1 MLIQARTCRD
11 FCSLKGKEAIPLP
24 GMGSK
29 VIAVVLVAIVVAAG
43 LGYWVLAPKMPSQ
56 VATYTTQQTSLLTS
70 SEQAQLTS
78 TSSAILTSQAGQWI
92 NVGAAQPVSYYLGL
106 LESTGAEPYVSL
118 ARELRELPDSSNA
131 TAVAQIVY
139 LAMNATISSRA
150 TGPEVKEALE
160 LIIRGGTPS
169 RSDFSYAVPSY
180 NTELEVLYWLASSTQ
195 FKRDD
200 TLALAIAMSNGFWV
214 TVGDDQVRNA
224 VKNDTSS
231 LLAFLRE
238 TDFLQKSRGYFGLE
252 DLPLEAKVALAWT
265 GGDTGTHG
273 PHAITGPQTKHDC
286 KRVKLDLA
294 GYRWDN
300 VNVETLRQM
309 RDHMKQ
315 KAWLS
320 ASIDQTV
327 ANVEEYFF
335 FSGKNQHYKYVSSWD
350 VKVQVDGETVSA
362 RNMNNANFNFRYY
375 LEHGYAIGVCEDE
388 MTLASGF
395 LKSWGIPTLPQLS
408 YWKEGDWYNGHT
420 YTMYFDSASKSWKC
434 YPSQI
439 GIVFYDVRDAYIFL
453 PPVMQ
458 NTYMPRNAEIPGAA
472 AVPYPYQSG
481 EVNTAMFSPMLN
493 ITGSYLNAFIKGVD
507 STQIK
512 AWLLYGKK
520 PATIIATYSTW
531 TQQATWN
538 VLSDGSLDLIGE
550 DGKIA
555 GDLGQPYVDLANVS
569 YSFYNGSLFFRFSL
583 CGEIPKITTTHV
595 NSIWYQ
601 VLLDVDSDSSTGF
614 RWSSDFTPD
623 YILQFYV
630 SFDTSSKTAKA
641 ESSLLKYSGSGA
653 DWSWTPVGYTQRF
666 GKEPIIAGGVGQDS
680 FVLTCEYQDISASK
694 GSTVQFFARSGIL
707 YDGKVYNDPVP
718 DKGTVKIAL

>member
-1 MLIQARTCRD
+1 LT
-11 FCSLKGKEAIPLP
+11 SK
-24 GMGSK
+24 GSK
-29 VIAVVLVAIVVAAG
+29 LISIVLVALVVAAG
-43 LGYWVLAPKMPSQ
+43 LGYWMFAPKISSPL
-56 VATYTTQQTSLLTS
+56 VTRTTQQTSRATSSQSTASTRISSTTLTS
-70 SEQAQLTS
+70 ETGL
-78 TSSAILTSQAGQWI
+78 WI
-92 NVGAAQPVSYYLGL
+92 NVSATQPVSYYLGL

-139 LAMNATISSRA
+139 LALNATISSRPS
-150 TGPEVKEALE
+150 GPEVKEALE
-160 LIIRGGTPS
+160 LIIKGGTPS

-238 TDFLQKSRGYFGLE
+238 TDAHQESMGYFRLE
-252 DLPLEAKVALAWT
+252 DLPLEAKIALAWT

-273 PHAITGPQTKHDC
+273 SHAITGPQTKHDC
-286 KRVKLDLA
+286 KRVKLDLT

-315 KAWLS
+315 KGWITKN
-320 ASIDQTV
+320 IDQTV

-335 FSGKNQHYKYVSSWD
+335 FSGKPQHYKFNQSWD
-350 VKVQVDGETVSA
+350 VKVQVGGETVPA

-388 MTLASGF
+388 MTLVSGF
-395 LKSWGIPTLPQLS
+395 LKSWGIATLPQLS
-408 YWKEGDWYNGHT
+408 YWKEGDWYSGHT
-420 YTMYFDSASKSWKC
+420 YTMYFDAASKSWKC

-453 PPVMQ
+453 PPIMQ
-458 NTYMPRNAEIPGAA
+458 STYMPRSEEIPRAA
-472 AVPYPYQSG
+472 AVPYPYQNG

-493 ITGSYLNAFIKGVD
+493 ITGSYLNAFIRGVG

-512 AWLLYGKK
+512 AWLLYGEK
-520 PATIIATYSTW
+520 PAAMTTTYTTW
-531 TQQATWN
+531 TQEGAWN

-583 CGEIPKITTTHV
+583 HGEIPNRITTTHV
-595 NSIWYQ
+595 TSIWYQ
-601 VLLDVDSDSSTGF
+601 VLLDVDSDSRTGF
-614 RWSSDFTPD
+614 RWSRNFTPD

-630 SFDTSSKTAKA
+630 EFDASSKTAKA
-641 ESSLLKYSGSGA
+641 GSLLLKYSGSGA
-653 DWSWTPVGYTQRF
+653 DFSWTPTVYTQRF
-666 GKEPIIAGGVGQDS
+666 GAEPLIAGGVGQD
-680 FVLTCEYQDISASK
+680 FFILTCEYQDISVSK

-718 DKGTVKIAL
+718 DEGIISIVL